1 MLRRGKLIPAA
12 AGGSS
17 INKKMIKKNRASS
30 EKVGAWSKEDEITIL
45 KGLIKLKTEK
55 GKIRL
60 DYVQLY
66 DSIKQSLGHKSA
78 IPLHL
83 QKKVKYLREKYKNN
97 LKNSRTPTIPHEEEL
112 FYLSDKIWG
121 KDDHHIMNQQL
132 TIPSSSL
139 DMNQQFTISSPE
151 ESDTTFI
158 GDLGLALTTMS
169 RNQSNPLQVAL
180 QQFKL
185 VSQSLSVRK
194 SYANQILQAPKKE
207 ELSELE
213 EQKIARSYFDT
224 KIQHAQ
230 LVSDA
235 YNASHGFG
243 GSLIN
248 IVSDCVL
255 KEDTPKAM
263 NEGNCPT
270 ATIGCWKPITGKS
283 SDTSPK
289 SVSERWHLQEKKRKK
304 KKKKRKIENQEKHRD
319 SSIQSQLEMENRS
332 AVANA
337 KDINESATSS
347 QMHTLPDGLT
357 VEVMV
362 KGKVDGK
369 VASPGKQ
376 IKIHFIAKL
385 RDTGCTVGST
395 IGAAPHQFC
404 LGYEKVLKGLNIGIE
419 GMHVGEKRRLTIPPS
434 LGPGSK
440 AKPPIMPDSWLLYE
454 VELVDIC
461 E

>member
-1 MLRRGKLIPAA
+1 MYA
-12 AGGSS
+12 
-17 INKKMIKKNRASS
+17 
-30 EKVGAWSKEDEITIL
+30 
-45 KGLIKLKTEK
+45 
-55 GKIRL
+55 
-60 DYVQLY
+60 YV
-66 DSIKQSLGHKSA
+66 
-78 IPLHL
+78 PFPE
-83 QKKVKYLREKYKNN
+83 YL
-97 LKNSRTPTIPHEEEL
+97 
-112 FYLSDKIWG
+112 
-121 KDDHHIMNQQL
+121 
-132 TIPSSSL
+132 
-139 DMNQQFTISSPE
+139 
-151 ESDTTFI
+151 
-158 GDLGLALTTMS
+158 
-169 RNQSNPLQVAL
+169 
-180 QQFKL
+180 
-185 VSQSLSVRK
+185 
-194 SYANQILQAPKKE
+194 
-207 ELSELE
+207 
-213 EQKIARSYFDT
+213 
-224 KIQHAQ
+224 
-230 LVSDA
+230 
-235 YNASHGFG
+235 G

>member
-1 MLRRGKLIPAA
+1 MPRRGELIPAA
-12 AGGSS
+12 GGGSS

-30 EKVGAWSKEDEITIL
+30 EKVGAWSKEDEITIV

-78 IPLHL
+78 TPLHL
-83 QKKVKYLREKYKNN
+83 QKKVKCLGEKYKNN

-121 KDDHHIMNQQL
+121 KDDHHIRNQQL

-151 ESDTTFI
+151 ESDTTFV

-185 VSQSLSVRK
+185 VSQSLSIRK

-289 SVSERWHLQEKKRKK
+289 SVSERCHLQERK

-362 KGKVDGK
+362 KGKVNGK

>member
-1 MLRRGKLIPAA
+1 MEDGSPTTWSHPQAA
-12 AGGSS
+12 AGSS
-17 INKKMIKKNRASS
+17 INKKIIKKNRASS
-30 EKVGAWSKEDEITIL
+30 EKVGAWSIEDEITIL

-55 GKIRL
+55 GKVRL

-78 IPLHL
+78 TPLHL
-83 QKKVKYLREKYKNN
+83 QKRVKYLREKYKNN
-97 LKNSRTPTIPHEEEL
+97 LKKSRTPTIPHEEEL

-151 ESDTTFI
+151 ESDTTFVE
-158 GDLGLALTTMS
+158 DLGLALTTMS

-185 VSQSLSVRK
+185 VSQSLSIRK
-194 SYANQILQAPKKE
+194 SYANQILQAPKE
-207 ELSELE
+207 DGLSELE
-213 EQKIARSYFDT
+213 EQKIARSYFNT

-230 LVSDA
+230 LVSHA

-248 IVSDCVL
+248 MVSDCVL
-255 KEDTPKAM
+255 KEDTPKVM
-263 NEGNCPT
+263 NEGNCPP
-270 ATIGCWKPITGKS
+270 ATIGCRKPITGKP
-283 SDTSPK
+283 SDTSLK
-289 SVSERWHLQEKKRKK
+289 SVREMCHSQEREKKKR
-304 KKKKRKIENQEKHRD
+304 RKIENQEKHRD
-319 SSIQSQLEMENRS
+319 SSIQSQLEMENQS

-337 KDINESATSS
+337 KDINECATSS
-347 QMHTLPDGLT
+347 LIHTLLDGLT

-362 KGKVDGK
+362 KGKADGK

-434 LGPGSK
+434 LGPGRK